1 METKCTIKI
10 NTLVSSIQ
18 ERLNDALRNWLT
30 AHLDDG
36 CDTCEQRIVWL
47 SSLRHSGQGGPL
59 TQVVA
64 HPIPD
69 VRLQSVPM
77 ALRGSLA
84 NVRQHLF
91 EASLDIRIDIQIE
104 EIEQET
110 SIVEGQIMTF
120 GKPARDASSATVTLY
135 ENGDRVVEDTTSK
148 IGEFAFEDV
157 KSGLYD
163 MTIAIDDL
171 CVVVPDVEI

>member
-1 METKCTIKI
+1 MGSRCTIKI

-30 AHLDDG
+30 EHLDGG
-36 CDTCEQRIVWL
+36 CDTCEQRIAWL
-47 SSLRHSGQGGPL
+47 TSLRQDGQNV
-59 TQVVA
+59 THVVA

-77 ALRGSLA
+77 ALRGGLA
-84 NVRQHLF
+84 NVRQQLF
-91 EASLDIRIDIQIE
+91 EAGLDIRIDIQVE
-104 EIEQET
+104 EIERET

-120 GKPARDASSATVTLY
+120 GRPARDASSATVTLY
-135 ENGDRVVEDTTSK
+135 ENGHRVVEDTTTR
-148 IGEFAFEDV
+148 IGEFFFDDV
-157 KSGLYD
+157 KSGRYD